1 MPTGCRRGMIKN
13 IYTRLDYNYT
23 SLAEAGERRSNF
35 MTELSR
41 EIFESAQ
48 TIRGQI
54 TEDRRNFHQ
63 IPEVGTDL
71 PKTSAYIKK
80 RLDEMWSYVKI

>member
-1 MPTGCRRGMIKN
+1 
-13 IYTRLDYNYT
+13 
-23 SLAEAGERRSNF
+23 

-63 IPEVGTDL
+63 IPEGGNRSSKD
-71 PKTSAYIKK
+71 K
-80 RLDEMWSYVKI
+80 RLYQKASG